1 MHRVSTISGRLVIFF
16 QFQQDAFSNSIDDK
30 SGKIFKVIGIQEIVG
45 GQFKRLE
52 RQSIIGVYHL
62 LYRGDIKSKLKIE
75 PF

>member
-62 LYRGDIKSKLKIE
+62 LYGGDIKSKIKIE